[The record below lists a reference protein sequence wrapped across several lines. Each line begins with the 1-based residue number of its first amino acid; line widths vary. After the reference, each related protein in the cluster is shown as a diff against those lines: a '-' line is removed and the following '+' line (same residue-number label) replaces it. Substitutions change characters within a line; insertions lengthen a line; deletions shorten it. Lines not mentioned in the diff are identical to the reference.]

1 MFKTT
6 LLAACALVAG
16 AIFSTTASAQGV
28 TVNGAKPDTTSHPAN
43 PATQDNSDATAPEL
57 DPNASCPRP
66 YEDILPGDYYAC
78 EARLAYARGK
88 NGKTLEWLEEAAY
101 WANKDAQH
109 ALGLMYING
118 DVDVEQNIPLGVA
131 WLALAAERK
140 NQQYQLDYAA
150 MRARITPQED
160 QQATKLWQQ
169 LRRKYGDNVAE
180 KRAIRR
186 FNRSI
191 ADIDDAAR
199 GDGIVYLSG
208 YAPFPQSAFVIANK
222 LHDQAAADFGT
233 YTGDVVVGK
242 PQWLHDAPPAGAA
255 SAAPAPAPAPAQ

>member
-16 AIFSTTASAQGV
+16 AIFSTVASAQGV
-28 TVNGAKPDTTSHPAN
+28 TVNGAKPDLTPPPAA
-43 PATQDNSDATAPEL
+43 PADAT
-57 DPNASCPRP
+57 DPTSEQNITCPRA
-66 YEDILPGDYYAC
+66 YENILPGDFYAC
-78 EARLAYARGK
+78 EARAAYGRGK
-88 NGKTLEWLEEAAY
+88 DDKTVEWLQEAAY

-118 DVDVEQNIPLGVA
+118 DVDVDENVPLGVA

-140 NQQYQLDYAA
+140 NPQYQLDYAA

-160 QQATKLWQQ
+160 QQAARLFQQ

-186 FNRSI
+186 FNQMI

-199 GDGIVYLSG
+199 GNGIVYLSG
-208 YAPFPQSAFVIANK
+208 YSPFPESALTIANK
-222 LHDQAAADFGT
+222 LHDQAASDFGT
-233 YTGDVVVGK
+233 YQGEVVVGK
-242 PQWLHDAPPAGAA
+242 PQWLHEAKPAGAA
-255 SAAPAPAPAPAQ
+255 SAAPPAQ